1 MSKKS
6 NRNIFNKVQLL
17 SNKTHLST
25 ITTVVM
31 AVFQV
36 NINQRIPPEFFAS
49 PVLEKTFGDLQVFM
63 VGRLSCY
70 FTTKVN
76 AVC

>member
-1 MSKKS
+1 
-6 NRNIFNKVQLL
+6 
-17 SNKTHLST
+17 
-25 ITTVVM
+25 M

-49 PVLEKTFGDLQVFM
+49 PVLEKTFADLQVFM